1 MADGMVGWMKATAHG
16 ESHSMVQYA
25 MAAINAAA
33 GMVMIQAQMIL
44 RVTPHLTAVTRRV
57 APTPMIAPV
66 IVWVVLTGIPPQA
79 APMRLMAPAVS
90 ALKPPTGRSAV
101 IRWPIVRT
109 IRQPPESVPRPM
121 AAWAIKITQNG
132 ISKVLI

>member
-1 MADGMVGWMKATAHG
+1 MRLSRYRAGVY
-16 ESHSMVQYA
+16 SMIRYA
-25 MAAINAAA
+25 MAASDEAA
-33 GMVMIQAQMIL
+33 GMVMIQAQTMR

-57 APTPMIAPV
+57 APTPTIAPV
-66 IVWVVLTGIPPQA
+66 MVWVVLTGIPPQA
-79 APMRLMAPAVS
+79 APIILMAPAVS

-132 ISKVLI
+132 MSNVLI